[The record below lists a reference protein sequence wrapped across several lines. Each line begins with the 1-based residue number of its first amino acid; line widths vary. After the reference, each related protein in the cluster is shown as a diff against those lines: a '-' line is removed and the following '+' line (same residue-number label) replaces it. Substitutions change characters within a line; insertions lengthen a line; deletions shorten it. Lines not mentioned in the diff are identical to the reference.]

1 MNAMLAAFIREWR
14 LRSRGGG
21 WAAAVGLFAVAGG
34 LSPLALGRDPEL
46 LTAAAPAVLWL
57 SAILSLLI
65 GLDGLYEEDFRAGG
79 LAVYRLSPL
88 PFPLV
93 ILLKTAA
100 AWAASCLPLVLV
112 SPVLLYAL
120 GAPDPVMGTLGFLF
134 GTPGLALI
142 AAALG
147 GLCAGLRRGTAL
159 IVFLALPLLTPAL
172 VFGPASAGPEPLVP
186 LLILGAFSLQALAI
200 CPFIAS
206 AALKAQMA

>member
-1 MNAMLAAFIREWR
+1 MSAALATLTREWR
-14 LRSRGGG
+14 LKARGGG

-34 LSPLALGRDPEL
+34 LSPLALGSDPEL
-46 LTAAAPAVLWL
+46 LSAAAPAVLWL

-93 ILLKTAA
+93 ILIKTAA
-100 AWAASCLPLVLV
+100 AWAATCLPLVLI

-120 GAPDPVMGTLGFLF
+120 GAEAPVTGMIGFLL

-142 AAALG
+142 ASALG
-147 GLCAGLRRGTAL
+147 ALCAGLRRGTAL
-159 IVFLALPLLTPAL
+159 IVFLAIPLMTPAL
-172 VFGPASAGPEPLVP
+172 VFGPASAGGEPLVP
-186 LLILGAFSLQALAI
+186 LLVLGTFSLQALAL

-206 AALKAQMA
+206 AALKAQMS

>member
-1 MNAMLAAFIREWR
+1 MSAFGATFLREWR
-14 LRSRGGG
+14 LRARGGG

-34 LSPLALGRDPEL
+34 LAPLALGRDPEL
-46 LTAAAPAVLWL
+46 LSAAAPAVLWL

-65 GLDGLYEEDFRAGG
+65 GLDGLYEEDFRTGG
-79 LAVYRLSPL
+79 LAVYRLSPV
-88 PFPLV
+88 PFSLV

-100 AWAASCLPLVLV
+100 AWVSSCVPLVLI

-120 GAPDPVMGTLGFLF
+120 GAEDPLTGTIGFLL

-142 AAALG
+142 AASLG
-147 GLCAGLRRGTAL
+147 ALCAGLRRGTAL
-159 IVFLALPLLTPAL
+159 IVFLAIPLLTPAL
-172 VFGPASAGPEPLVP
+172 VFGPASAGEEPLVP
-186 LLILGAFSLQALAI
+186 LLILGAFSLQALAL

>member
-1 MNAMLAAFIREWR
+1 MSAALATLAREWR
-14 LRSRGGG
+14 LKARGGG

-46 LTAAAPAVLWL
+46 LSAAAPAVLWL

-93 ILLKTAA
+93 ILIKTVA
-100 AWAASCLPLVLV
+100 AWAATCLPLVLIA
-112 SPVLLYAL
+112 PVLLYGL
-120 GAPDPVMGTLGFLF
+120 GAEAPLTGMIGFLL

-142 AAALG
+142 ASALG
-147 GLCAGLRRGTAL
+147 ALCAGLRRGTAL
-159 IVFLALPLLTPAL
+159 IVFLAIPLMTPAL
-172 VFGPASAGPEPLVP
+172 VFGPASASADPLVP
-186 LLILGAFSLQALAI
+186 LLILGAFSLQALAL